1 MHLAEARCVPK
12 FRGEVVSFL
21 DLLFVERDVLSD
33 RRDPHQAEAQSIGA
47 IFPDQSS
54 GSGELP
60 NDFDILRPC
69 LSRIRPVKKTS
80 RNGMLSS
87 IRSDLPGWNSS
98 PAMIMRA
105 TP

>member
-1 MHLAEARCVPK
+1 MSCP
-12 FRGEVVSFL
+12 
-21 DLLFVERDVLSD
+21 
-33 RRDPHQAEAQSIGA
+33 IGA
-47 IFPDQSS
+47 IRIRPKRNPSAPYFVIKSS

-69 LSRIRPVKKTS
+69 LSRISPVKKTS

-87 IRSDLPGWNSS
+87 MRSESPGLNSS

-105 TP
+105 TQKKMMSGPVTSAEVG